1 MLFEV
6 LAFVFYVCSCVCFL
20 VSLLLCSF
28 LWVHKCVLCF
38 FPKLIDSSTHRSIQ
52 WSRLFSHSY
61 FASNFNDRTP
71 LFLFFQSSSS
81 SSSSRSHLVGLHLLV
96 QTHFV
101 LIIFVNTTFIREL
114 CTEYEE
120 KLNTIEVEK
129 RESDREW
136 MRFRPG

>member
-1 MLFEV
+1 MSVRVFVSWFLYFF
-6 LAFVFYVCSCVCFL
+6 APFYGYINACFVFFQN
-20 VSLLLCSF
+20 SLT
-28 LWVHKCVLCF
+28 HR
-38 FPKLIDSSTHRSIQ
+38 LIDPFSGQDYSVIHILHQISMIGHRY
-52 WSRLFSHSY
+52 SY
-61 FASNFNDRTP
+61 SFNHHHHH
-71 LFLFFQSSSS
+71 LHH
-81 SSSSRSHLVGLHLLV
+81 RSHLVGLHLLV